1 MNDDSDIY
9 VCNGKMFEVPVPYSI
24 KTVQE
29 SFVNVFM
36 RYRPESVGLWTDA
49 WLQNEPFYPL
59 FSCILSEHLSQGLEP
74 LSFYIAHCCGVF
86 FCVCSENGFM
96 LVILLSN
103 VESKMENVKGNRKS
117 PRALDA
123 VFLRGVMLELWGE
136 ERWIDYCKLQV
147 WHFHKW

>member
-1 MNDDSDIY
+1 MRRLNDDSDNY

-36 RYRPESVGLWTDA
+36 RYRPESVRLWTAA
-49 WLQNEPFYPL
+49 WLQYEPFYPL
-59 FSCILSEHLSQGLEP
+59 FSCILSEHFSQGLEP

-86 FCVCSENGFM
+86 FCVCSFLSENGFM
-96 LVILLSN
+96 LVILLRN
-103 VESKMENVKGNRKS
+103 VKSKMENVKGNIKS

-123 VFLRGVMLELWGE
+123 VF
-136 ERWIDYCKLQV
+136 
-147 WHFHKW
+147 